1 MTVSSVGASASAYYY
16 LQSLLPPP
24 SADGQAPSAPVDDLL
39 NAFYP
44 NGATQSG
51 SPADSTNGTSGGSG
65 TAAPVSTFSPDTL
78 SSLISLQ
85 GQPQGVNPFV
95 AAHAQELFS
104 QLDGNGDGQISKSE
118 FENVF
123 GSNADQSKVDGL
135 FNALDSN
142 GDGSVSQDE
151 LTSAMQASHALHH
164 HHHHADSGQ
173 GGGDLLQALTSGT
186 QGATANTTTNADGS
200 STTTISYADGSSVS
214 LTTPQASTD
223 SGSANSGSADSG
235 SANSGSATSGSA
247 DSSSADT
254 SSNST
259 NYFNLLE
266 QLIRLQAQSLQA
278 LASQNQATSQTLA
291 SV

>member
-16 LQSLLPPP
+16 LQSLLPS
-24 SADGQAPSAPVDDLL
+24 SADGQAPSDPVDELL

-44 NGATQSG
+44 NGAGQSG
-51 SPADSTNGTSGGSG
+51 SPADSANGASGSSG
-65 TAAPVSTFSPDTL
+65 TTPAGPTFSPDTMA
-78 SSLISLQ
+78 SLMSLQ
-85 GQPQGVNPFV
+85 EQPQGVNPFV
-95 AAHAQELFS
+95 AAHAQALFS

-151 LTSAMQASHALHH
+151 LTSAMQASHAHH
-164 HHHHADSGQ
+164 HHHHADPGQ
-173 GGGDLLQALTSGT
+173 GAGDIFQALTSGT

-200 STTTISYADGSSVS
+200 STTTISYVDGSSVS
-214 LTTPQASTD
+214 LTTPQASTNPGSGD
-223 SGSANSGSADSG
+223 SGSANSGTADSG
-235 SANSGSATSGSA
+235 SADSTSAGSGSAGN
-247 DSSSADT
+247 

-266 QLIRLQAQSLQA
+266 QLIRLQAQSLSA
-278 LASQNQATSQTLA
+278 LASQNQTTSQTLA

>member
-1 MTVSSVGASASAYYY
+1 MTVSSVGASASAYNY
-16 LQSLLPPP
+16 LQSLLPPA
-24 SADGQAPSAPVDDLL
+24 SADGEVPSDPVDQLL

-44 NGATQSG
+44 NGTAQSG
-51 SPADSTNGTSGGSG
+51 SSGDSTDGTSGVSG
-65 TAAPVSTFSPDTL
+65 TAPCPAFSTDNM
-78 SSLISLQ
+78 SSLMSLQ
-85 GQPQGVNPFV
+85 EQPSGVNPFV

-104 QLDGNGDGQISKSE
+104 QLDSNGDGQISKSE
-118 FENVF
+118 FENAF

-151 LTSAMQASHALHH
+151 LTSAMQASHAAHH

-173 GGGDLLQALTSGT
+173 GGGDILQALGSGT
-186 QGATANTTTNADGS
+186 QGATASTTSNADGS

-235 SANSGSATSGSA
+235 SANAGSANSGSA
-247 DSSSADT
+247 DSSSADN

-266 QLIRLQAQSLQA
+266 QLIRLQAQSLSA

-291 SV
+291 TV